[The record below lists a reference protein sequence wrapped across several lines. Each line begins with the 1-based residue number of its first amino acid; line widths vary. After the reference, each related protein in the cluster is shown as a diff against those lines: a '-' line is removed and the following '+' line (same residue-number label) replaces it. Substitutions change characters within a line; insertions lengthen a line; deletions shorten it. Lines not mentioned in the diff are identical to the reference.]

1 MQKPLIR
8 SIFALFLFFYGVP
21 VMAYEFKC
29 VHEKDTA
36 PPLNQQADEWFK
48 QARSISKERLPDWP
62 KAAHLYQQAVDK
74 DHWKAMHNLAEL
86 HLRGDGVSKDTN
98 KAIDLYLKM
107 TQLQVPLG
115 YYDMSVMTQR
125 GIGVVQSDR
134 TAMQFLIKAAELGS
148 PQAQTRIGYIYI
160 YEKNK
165 DSVGINYLKCAES
178 QDYAD
183 AAYKLGTYYES
194 VDKNYPVSMHYYQ
207 RAAALGE
214 RKGAMEIEDVFQN
227 GKFSYNKDKKTED
240 AYYKVSRELAKN
252 PDLRFPNLAKDHPL
266 PPNPV
271 QGYHA
276 DKDINWKPTG
286 RNDDY

>member
-1 MQKPLIR
+1 MTTIK
-8 SIFALFLFFYGVP
+8 ALLAVVLLGSSGFS
-21 VMAYEFKC
+21 MAYDFKC

-36 PPLNQQADEWFK
+36 PPLDQQADQWFK
-48 QARSISKERLPDWP
+48 QARVLSKERPADWS
-62 KAAHLYQQAVDK
+62 KVASLYQQAVEK
-74 DHWKAMHNLAEL
+74 NHWKAMHNLAEL
-86 HLRGDGVSKDTN
+86 YLRGDGVAKDTN

-107 TQLQVPLG
+107 IQLQAPLG

-125 GIGVVQSDR
+125 GVGVVRSDR
-134 TAMQFLIKAAELGS
+134 SAVQFLIRAADLGS

-160 YEKNK
+160 YDKRK
-165 DSVGINYLKCAES
+165 DAVGLGYLRCAEK
-178 QDYAD
+178 QGYAD
-183 AAYKLGTYYES
+183 AAYKLGSYYEIA
-194 VDKNYPVSMHYYQ
+194 DENYPVSMHYYQ

-214 RKGAMEIEDVFQN
+214 RKGAMEIEDVFQS

-240 AYYKVSRELAKN
+240 AYYKVSRELANN

-286 RNDDY
+286 RDDDY

>member
-1 MQKPLIR
+1 MTIK
-8 SIFALFLFFYGVP
+8 ALLAVVLLGSSGFS
-21 VMAYEFKC
+21 MAYDFKC

-36 PPLNQQADEWFK
+36 PPLDQQADQWFK
-48 QARSISKERLPDWP
+48 QARVLSKERPADWS
-62 KAAHLYQQAVDK
+62 KVASLYQQAVEK
-74 DHWKAMHNLAEL
+74 NHWKAMHNFAEL
-86 HLRGDGVSKDTN
+86 YLRGDGVAKDTN

-107 TQLQVPLG
+107 IQLKAPLG

-125 GIGVVQSDR
+125 GVGVVQSDR
-134 TAMQFLIKAAELGS
+134 SAVQFLIRAADLGS

-160 YEKNK
+160 YDRRK
-165 DSVGINYLKCAES
+165 DAVGLGYLKCAER
-178 QDYAD
+178 QGYAD
-183 AAYKLGTYYES
+183 AAYKLGSYYEV
-194 VDKNYPVSMHYYQ
+194 VDENYPASMHYYQ

-240 AYYKVSRELAKN
+240 AYYKVSRELANN

-286 RNDDY
+286 RDDDY

>member
-1 MQKPLIR
+1 MTTIKTLLAVVLLG
-8 SIFALFLFFYGVP
+8 SSGFS
-21 VMAYEFKC
+21 MAYDFKC

-36 PPLNQQADEWFK
+36 PPLDQQADQWFK
-48 QARSISKERLPDWP
+48 QARVLSKERPADWS
-62 KAAHLYQQAVDK
+62 KVASLYQQAVEK
-74 DHWKAMHNLAEL
+74 NHWKAMHNLAEL
-86 HLRGDGVSKDTN
+86 YLRGDGVAKDTN

-107 TQLQVPLG
+107 IQLQAPLG

-125 GIGVVQSDR
+125 GVGVVQSDR
-134 TAMQFLIKAAELGS
+134 SAVQFLIRASDLGS

-160 YEKNK
+160 YDKRK
-165 DSVGINYLKCAES
+165 DAVGLGYLRCAEK
-178 QDYAD
+178 QGYAD
-183 AAYKLGTYYES
+183 AAYKLGSYYEI
-194 VDKNYPVSMHYYQ
+194 VDENYPVSMHYYQ

-214 RKGAMEIEDVFQN
+214 RKGAMEIEDVFQS
-227 GKFSYNKDKKTED
+227 GKFSYNKDKKIED
-240 AYYKVSRELAKN
+240 AYYKVSRELANN

-286 RNDDY
+286 RDDDY

>member
-1 MQKPLIR
+1 MTIIK
-8 SIFALFLFFYGVP
+8 ALLAVVLLGSSGFS
-21 VMAYEFKC
+21 MAYDFKC

-36 PPLNQQADEWFK
+36 PPLDQQADQWFK
-48 QARSISKERLPDWP
+48 QARVLSKERPADWS
-62 KAAHLYQQAVDK
+62 KVASLYQQAVEK
-74 DHWKAMHNLAEL
+74 NHWKAMHNLAEL
-86 HLRGDGVSKDTN
+86 YLRGDGVAKDTN

-107 TQLQVPLG
+107 IQLQAPLG

-125 GIGVVQSDR
+125 GVGIVQSDR
-134 TAMQFLIKAAELGS
+134 SAVQFLIRAADLGS

-160 YEKNK
+160 YDRRK
-165 DSVGINYLKCAES
+165 DAVGLGYLKCAER
-178 QDYAD
+178 QGYAD
-183 AAYKLGTYYES
+183 AAYKLGSYYEV
-194 VDKNYPVSMHYYQ
+194 VDENYPVSMHYYQ
-207 RAAALGE
+207 RTAALGE

-240 AYYKVSRELAKN
+240 AYYKVSRELANN

-286 RNDDY
+286 RDDDY

>member
-1 MQKPLIR
+1 
-8 SIFALFLFFYGVP
+8 
-21 VMAYEFKC
+21 MAYEFKC

-36 PPLNQQADEWFK
+36 PPLNQQANEWFK

-86 HLRGDGVSKDTN
+86 YLRGDGVPKDTN

-165 DSVGINYLKCAES
+165 DSVGVNYLKCAES

>member
-1 MQKPLIR
+1 MTIIK
-8 SIFALFLFFYGVP
+8 ALLAVVLLGSSGFS
-21 VMAYEFKC
+21 MAYDFKC

-36 PPLNQQADEWFK
+36 PPLDQQADQWFK
-48 QARSISKERLPDWP
+48 QARVFSKERPADWS
-62 KAAHLYQQAVDK
+62 KVASLYQQAVEK
-74 DHWKAMHNLAEL
+74 NHWKAMHNLAEL
-86 HLRGDGVSKDTN
+86 YLRGDGVAKDTN

-107 TQLQVPLG
+107 IQLQAPLG

-125 GIGVVQSDR
+125 GVGIVQSDR
-134 TAMQFLIKAAELGS
+134 SAVQFLIRAADLGS

-160 YEKNK
+160 YDRRK
-165 DSVGINYLKCAES
+165 DAVGLEYLKCAER
-178 QDYAD
+178 QGYAD
-183 AAYKLGTYYES
+183 AAYKLGSYYEV
-194 VDKNYPVSMHYYQ
+194 VDENYPVSMHYYQ
-207 RAAALGE
+207 RTAALGE

-240 AYYKVSRELAKN
+240 AYYKVSRELANN

-286 RNDDY
+286 RDDDY

>member
-1 MQKPLIR
+1 MTTIK
-8 SIFALFLFFYGVP
+8 ALLAVVLLGSSGFS
-21 VMAYEFKC
+21 MAYDFKC
-29 VHEKDTA
+29 IHEKDTA
-36 PPLNQQADEWFK
+36 PPLDQQADQWFK
-48 QARSISKERLPDWP
+48 QARVLSKERPADWS
-62 KAAHLYQQAVDK
+62 KVASLYQQAVEK
-74 DHWKAMHNLAEL
+74 NHWKAMHNLAEL
-86 HLRGDGVSKDTN
+86 YLRGDGVAKDTN

-107 TQLQVPLG
+107 IQLQAPLG

-125 GIGVVQSDR
+125 GVGIVQSDR
-134 TAMQFLIKAAELGS
+134 SAVQFLIRAADLGS

-160 YEKNK
+160 YDRRK
-165 DSVGINYLKCAES
+165 DAVGLGYLKCAER
-178 QDYAD
+178 QGYAD
-183 AAYKLGTYYES
+183 AAYKLGSYYEV
-194 VDKNYPVSMHYYQ
+194 VDENYPVSMHYYQ
-207 RAAALGE
+207 RTAALGE

-240 AYYKVSRELAKN
+240 AYYKVSRELANN

-286 RNDDY
+286 RDDDY

>member
-1 MQKPLIR
+1 MMTIK
-8 SIFALFLFFYGVP
+8 ALLAVVLLGSSGFS
-21 VMAYEFKC
+21 MAYDFKC

-36 PPLNQQADEWFK
+36 PPLDQQADEWFK
-48 QARSISKERLPDWP
+48 QARVLSKERPADWS
-62 KAAHLYQQAVDK
+62 KVASLYQQAVEK
-74 DHWKAMHNLAEL
+74 NHWKAMHNFAEL
-86 HLRGDGVSKDTN
+86 YLRGDGVAKDTN

-107 TQLQVPLG
+107 IQLQAPLG

-125 GIGVVQSDR
+125 GVGIVQSDR
-134 TAMQFLIKAAELGS
+134 SAVQFLIRAADLGS

-160 YEKNK
+160 YDRRK
-165 DSVGINYLKCAES
+165 DAVGLGYLKCAER
-178 QDYAD
+178 QGYAD
-183 AAYKLGTYYES
+183 AAYKLGSYYEV
-194 VDKNYPVSMHYYQ
+194 VDENYPVSMHYYQ
-207 RAAALGE
+207 RTAALGE

-240 AYYKVSRELAKN
+240 AYYKVSRELANN

-276 DKDINWKPTG
+276 DKDINWRPTG
-286 RNDDY
+286 RDDDY